1 MIFIEI
7 SQFVLILFKMY
18 TFESND
24 RKELYKRGDKKCIN
38 NMKQYF
44 SFIDDFK
51 EYTSF
56 NGHNM
61 NKDPNIF
68 YFYYKIIS
76 EFVDNSD
83 FTFNLPI
90 KDIKDIQ
97 SKEEFNEYEI
107 VKMKN
112 LLCLLLYKIKDL
124 DEEEFFLF
132 DAKKDLLTIIKRIIL
147 ISKENVIGNILM
159 ILIEKIIKNN
169 DIEFNYTFFED
180 LKYHIHN
187 YLIIIENYYSK
198 YKINEYLRIIILKIK
213 KLILNNKQLLLYN
226 SYLNVENYLQNNKF
240 YKSQKKIQA
249 KNNLNEF
256 IDDFFNIKD
265 DKLQKYYDKPT
276 TEEFI
281 DNDQF
286 IFSEYEDNDKK
297 GDFSKN
303 PKQVNAIINYMKE
316 VSKDIND
323 NYIEIIIDF
332 ISSKIYDCLI
342 NHKPDNEDIKLFNE
356 LIKDHLNYELDSK
369 TDIEETVM
377 KNIRF
382 NMKKF
387 EKLPGI

>member
-1 MIFIEI
+1 M
-7 SQFVLILFKMY
+7 
-18 TFESND
+18 
-24 RKELYKRGDKKCIN
+24 
-38 NMKQYF
+38 
-44 SFIDDFK
+44 
-51 EYTSF
+51 
-56 NGHNM
+56 
-61 NKDPNIF
+61 
-68 YFYYKIIS
+68 
-76 EFVDNSD
+76 
-83 FTFNLPI
+83 
-90 KDIKDIQ
+90 
-97 SKEEFNEYEI
+97 
-107 VKMKN
+107 
-112 LLCLLLYKIKDL
+112 
-124 DEEEFFLF
+124 
-132 DAKKDLLTIIKRIIL
+132 
-147 ISKENVIGNILM
+147 
-159 ILIEKIIKNN
+159 
-169 DIEFNYTFFED
+169 
-180 LKYHIHN
+180 
-187 YLIIIENYYSK
+187 
-198 YKINEYLRIIILKIK
+198 
-213 KLILNNKQLLLYN
+213 LLYN
-226 SYLNVENYLQNNKF
+226 SYLDVENYLQNNKF
-240 YKSQKKIQA
+240 YKSQKKIQI

-356 LIKDHLNYELDSK
+356 LIKDHLHYELDGK
-369 TDIEETVM
+369 IDIEERVM

-387 EKLPGI
+387 EKLPGIYQKKLSFQELLSIFNEYNSFVKGRNEMMDIDENVLYMKYIINRLYAKSLNITCKYISLFEGGYKDFNLIIF

>member
-1 MIFIEI
+1 
-7 SQFVLILFKMY
+7 
-18 TFESND
+18 
-24 RKELYKRGDKKCIN
+24 
-38 NMKQYF
+38 
-44 SFIDDFK
+44 
-51 EYTSF
+51 
-56 NGHNM
+56 
-61 NKDPNIF
+61 
-68 YFYYKIIS
+68 
-76 EFVDNSD
+76 
-83 FTFNLPI
+83 
-90 KDIKDIQ
+90 
-97 SKEEFNEYEI
+97 
-107 VKMKN
+107 
-112 LLCLLLYKIKDL
+112 
-124 DEEEFFLF
+124 
-132 DAKKDLLTIIKRIIL
+132 
-147 ISKENVIGNILM
+147 M
-159 ILIEKIIKNN
+159 ILIEKIIENN
-169 DIEFNYTFFED
+169 DIEFNYKFFED
-180 LKYHIHN
+180 LEYHIHN

-226 SYLNVENYLQNNKF
+226 SYLDVENYLQNNKF
-240 YKSQKKIQA
+240 DKSQKKYFFFFQTKT

-356 LIKDHLNYELDSK
+356 LIKDHLHYELDGK
-369 TDIEETVM
+369 IDIEERVM

-387 EKLPGI
+387 EKLPGIYQKILSFQELLSIFNEYNSFVKGRNEMMDIDEKKTYMKYIINRLYAKSLNIICKYISLFEGGYRDICPMLNVLVSILFDLKENYKYE

>member
-1 MIFIEI
+1 
-7 SQFVLILFKMY
+7 
-18 TFESND
+18 
-24 RKELYKRGDKKCIN
+24 
-38 NMKQYF
+38 
-44 SFIDDFK
+44 
-51 EYTSF
+51 
-56 NGHNM
+56 
-61 NKDPNIF
+61 
-68 YFYYKIIS
+68 
-76 EFVDNSD
+76 
-83 FTFNLPI
+83 
-90 KDIKDIQ
+90 
-97 SKEEFNEYEI
+97 
-107 VKMKN
+107 
-112 LLCLLLYKIKDL
+112 
-124 DEEEFFLF
+124 
-132 DAKKDLLTIIKRIIL
+132 
-147 ISKENVIGNILM
+147 M
-159 ILIEKIIKNN
+159 ILIEKLIKNN
-169 DIEFNYTFFED
+169 DIEFNYKFFED
-180 LKYHIHN
+180 LEYHIHN
-187 YLIIIENYYSK
+187 CLIKIEKYYSK
-198 YKINEYLRIIILKIK
+198 YNEYLRIINLQIK
-213 KLILNNKQLLLYN
+213 ELIKNNEQLLLYN
-226 SYLNVENYLQNNKF
+226 SYLDVENYLQNNKF
-240 YKSQKKIQA
+240 YKSQKKIQI

-356 LIKDHLNYELDSK
+356 LIKDHLHYELDGK
-369 TDIEETVM
+369 IDIEERVM

-387 EKLPGI
+387 EKLPGIYQKILSFQELLSIFNEYNSFVKGRNEMMDIDENVLYMKYIINRLYSKSLNITCKYISLFEGGYKDFNLIIF

>member
-1 MIFIEI
+1 
-7 SQFVLILFKMY
+7 
-18 TFESND
+18 
-24 RKELYKRGDKKCIN
+24 
-38 NMKQYF
+38 
-44 SFIDDFK
+44 
-51 EYTSF
+51 
-56 NGHNM
+56 
-61 NKDPNIF
+61 
-68 YFYYKIIS
+68 
-76 EFVDNSD
+76 
-83 FTFNLPI
+83 
-90 KDIKDIQ
+90 
-97 SKEEFNEYEI
+97 
-107 VKMKN
+107 
-112 LLCLLLYKIKDL
+112 
-124 DEEEFFLF
+124 
-132 DAKKDLLTIIKRIIL
+132 
-147 ISKENVIGNILM
+147 M

-169 DIEFNYTFFED
+169 DIEFNYKFFED
-180 LKYHIHN
+180 LEYHIHN
-187 YLIIIENYYSK
+187 YLIIIENYYLK
-198 YKINEYLRIIILKIK
+198 YKINEFLRIIILKIK
-213 KLILNNKQLLLYN
+213 KLILNNEQLLLYN

-240 YKSQKKIQA
+240 YKSQKKIQI

-356 LIKDHLNYELDSK
+356 LIKDHLHYELDGK
-369 TDIEETVM
+369 TDIEERVM

-387 EKLPGI
+387 EKLPGIYQKILSFQELLSIFNEYNSFVKGRNEMMDIDENVLYMKYIINRLYAKSLNITCKYISLFEGGYKDFNLIIF